1 MNTFKLIVLA
11 ADKPFYEGKCNSLVF
26 STIDGE
32 HGVQANH
39 CNMIAA
45 IVPGTLRIV
54 TPENGEEIAAV
65 SEGII
70 KVENNT
76 VLILVDTIE
85 RPEEIDEN
93 RAKRAME
100 ESKEAILQKK
110 SIKDYYSAQARLTR
124 AVNRLKT
131 KHYVNMNK

>member
-54 TPENGEEIAAV
+54 TPENGEEIAADGISGYTRV
-65 SEGII
+65 CVEGIPCGFG
-70 KVENNT
+70 K
-76 VLILVDTIE
+76 
-85 RPEEIDEN
+85 
-93 RAKRAME
+93 A
-100 ESKEAILQKK
+100 SGG
-110 SIKDYYSAQARLTR
+110 
-124 AVNRLKT
+124 RLKNYYPKGLRT
-131 KHYVNMNK
+131 L